1 MLRFELP
8 AEVRPCTL
16 DGGTLAVRCT
26 IPSRT
31 LEVWAYGGAEPVQVF
46 ARSSP
51 SGVLTIPL
59 TADHLVM
66 DAGGGVRLG
75 IVVGDVERPDVD
87 ETSIDADAEGGL
99 ADFEDTGW
107 QIDYAR
113 LTLTGETS
121 AAREQP

>member
-1 MLRFELP
+1 M
-8 AEVRPCTL
+8 
-16 DGGTLAVRCT
+16 
-26 IPSRT
+26 
-31 LEVWAYGGAEPVQVF
+31 QVF
-46 ARSSP
+46 ARSNP

-75 IVVGDVERPDVD
+75 IIVGDVERPEVA
-87 ETSIDADAEGGL
+87 EASTDADADGGL
-99 ADFEDTGW
+99 DDFEDTGW